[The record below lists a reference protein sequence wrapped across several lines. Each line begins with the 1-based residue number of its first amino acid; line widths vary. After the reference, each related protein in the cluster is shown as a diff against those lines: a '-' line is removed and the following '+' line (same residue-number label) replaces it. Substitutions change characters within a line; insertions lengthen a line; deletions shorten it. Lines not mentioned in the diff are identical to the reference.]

1 MVEAVR
7 RKVET
12 TLEAQAWRVEF
23 SEDPN
28 ALPDGVETI
37 EIAEP
42 RNVIAALSPLAPSY
56 ALAQTGPDQTAGALT
71 VVWLPPGVNAPSTI
85 ERDADEWMRD
95 AWAQR
100 KEAIVRADVR
110 TVRVVWDETRAVMY
124 AGQSDIHYA
133 LDAIVRFSVV
143 QKEALALEAAVRS
156 AWTSIAAD
164 ADLTHAVRRRDQRRQ
179 RHVNQMTVI
188 AAQRKIAWLRVSRS
202 IEQLDPAPPDPSKRL
217 FAELVSAAAL
227 YDRME
232 MLEDPI
238 QFAMD
243 QYELAN
249 TRLTEA
255 NQAHKE
261 LVHSIVGYIVIIVL
275 LVLQILLMMG
285 LDGVHP
291 VAPWV

>member
-1 MVEAVR
+1 MVEAAI

-56 ALAQTGPDQTAGALT
+56 ALAKTSPEETADALT
-71 VVWLPPGVNAPSTI
+71 VVWLPPGVNTPSTI
-85 ERDADEWMRD
+85 ERDADEWMRG
-95 AWAQR
+95 AGAQR
-100 KEAIVRADVR
+100 KETIVRADVR
-110 TVRVVWDETRAVMY
+110 TVRVVWDESRAVIY

-133 LDAIVRFSVV
+133 LDAIVRFSVA
-143 QKEALALEAAVRS
+143 QKQALTLEAAVKS
-156 AWTSIAAD
+156 AWASIAAD
-164 ADLTHAVRRRDQRRQ
+164 ADLTHAVRQRDQRRQ
-179 RHVNQMTVI
+179 RHVNEMTEI
-188 AAQRKIAWLRVSRS
+188 AARRKIIWLRVSRS
-202 IEQLDPAPPDPSKRL
+202 IEQLDPSLADPSKRL

-243 QYELAN
+243 QYGLAN

-261 LVHSIVGYIVIIVL
+261 LMHSIIGYIVIIML
-275 LVLQILLMMG
+275 LIIQILLMMG
-285 LDGVHP
+285 LDGIHEI
-291 VAPWV
+291 APWV